1 MTTIRAAIG
10 YCTVWWFYQD
20 FLDWID
26 RNLTPSKGAKHG

>member
-1 MTTIRAAIG
+1 MTTILAAIG

-26 RNLTPSKGAKHG
+26 RKLTL